1 MEARP
6 FDQNLIQRSGDGSK
20 ALLSQPSIRTRPP
33 GQERIAIKQEQ
44 SAMSQPSIRFH
55 TLGQERHAIE
65 PEQSSH
71 RDTLVNGEYQHNGA
85 STLANHPQYKQRV
98 QLLYEHSRE
107 DHSC

>member
-1 MEARP
+1 
-6 FDQNLIQRSGDGSK
+6 
-20 ALLSQPSIRTRPP
+20 
-33 GQERIAIKQEQ
+33 
-44 SAMSQPSIRFH
+44 MSQPSIRFH

-85 STLANHPQYKQRV
+85 STLANHPLYKQRV